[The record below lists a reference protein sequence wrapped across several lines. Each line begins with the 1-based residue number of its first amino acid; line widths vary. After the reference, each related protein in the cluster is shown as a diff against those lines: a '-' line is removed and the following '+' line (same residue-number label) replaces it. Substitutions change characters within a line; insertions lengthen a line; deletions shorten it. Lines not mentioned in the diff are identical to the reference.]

1 MVRGDESEPQTTPK
15 GNQWHMTSG
24 HPDGWGMKAHIG
36 VDANSGLVHTVR
48 GMAANVSDVSKP
60 TARCTVT

>member
-1 MVRGDESEPQTTPK
+1 
-15 GNQWHMTSG
+15 
-24 HPDGWGMKAHIG
+24 MKAHIG